1 MDSFTHQEKLTF
13 LFIISSLILGLGVMH
28 FKKSHPQVPAAG
40 LDINM
45 SALQIKEEIK
55 ISKQVKINEASHSEL
70 TGLPG
75 IGEVLAGRIM
85 DHRKQ
90 NGPFTS
96 KEEIKKVKGIG
107 PKKFEAIKEFLIV
120 E

>member
-45 SALQIKEEIK
+45 SALQI
-55 ISKQVKINEASHSEL
+55 NETSHSEL